1 MRRVTIGGTARMAI
15 RMTEDQLRR
24 AHQVLSD
31 LLGESDQQRAGD
43 GEPAWYEPPAP
54 PVAFGA
60 NLSATDLL
68 SWWFRPP
75 SKKRRDAWD
84 TYFGEPPTSA
94 ATSGAAG
101 ASAAGASAAAKQ
113 DTPPSVES
121 EILSSAVWQALVP
134 ETETPL
140 TAEDADSATEVL
152 YAFLHA
158 FGRRDIDSALQ
169 WIADDYHAIENDQ
182 EIDRNGLRCRLESL
196 LDSLYGWDIEVSLAA
211 PPEPLVHPYGIL
223 IYAEIQIDGRKP
235 SEMAVRSQ
243 LERRLALL
251 QRAGES
257 GWKIAALSQ
266 PRV

>member
-1 MRRVTIGGTARMAI
+1 MAI

-31 LLGESDQQRAGD
+31 LLSESDQPRTGAG
-43 GEPAWYEPPAP
+43 GESAWYEAPVAPA
-54 PVAFGA
+54 AFGA

-75 SKKRRDAWD
+75 SRKRRDGWD
-84 TYFGEPPTSA
+84 AYFGEPSKA
-94 ATSGAAG
+94 ATSGAAV
-101 ASAAGASAAAKQ
+101 SAETQ
-113 DTPPSVES
+113 HDTPPSMDSQIVS
-121 EILSSAVWQALVP
+121 DAVWRALVP

-158 FGRRDIDSALQ
+158 FGRKDVDTALK
-169 WIADDYHAIENDQ
+169 WISDDYHVMEDEQ
-182 EIDRNGLRCRLESL
+182 EIDRHALRCRLESL
-196 LDSLYGWDIEVSLAA
+196 LESFYGWEIEVSLGT
-211 PPEPLVHPYGIL
+211 PSEPLVHPYGIL

-235 SEMAVRSQ
+235 GEMAMRSQ
-243 LERRLALL
+243 VERRLALL

>member
-1 MRRVTIGGTARMAI
+1 MAI

-31 LLGESDQQRAGD
+31 LLSESDQQRAGD
-43 GEPAWYEPPAP
+43 ADLTWYEPPTP
-54 PVAFGA
+54 PAAFGA

-75 SKKRRDAWD
+75 SKKRRDGWD
-84 TYFGEPPTSA
+84 SYFSEPPPTSA
-94 ATSGAAG
+94 ATPG
-101 ASAAGASAAAKQ
+101 AAGASAAAKQ
-113 DTPPSVES
+113 DTPPSVGS
-121 EILSSAVWQALVP
+121 RAVWDAVWQALVP

-140 TAEDADSATEVL
+140 AAEDADAATEVL

-158 FGRRDIDSALQ
+158 LGRRDISSAMQ
-169 WIADDYHAIENDQ
+169 WVSDDYHAMEKDQ

-196 LDSLYGWDIEVSLAA
+196 LDSLYGWDIEISLAA

-251 QRAGES
+251 ERAGES

-266 PRV
+266 PRI